1 MHQGE
6 ILGLIGPN
14 GAGKSTLF
22 NLINGVF
29 APNSGKI
36 VFDGI
41 DITGEKP
48 FVVARHGL
56 ARTHQIVQPLTN
68 MTVLENCTVGACFG
82 RENLPLH
89 RAQRRRPARRCTSPA
104 STTASICWPCT

>member
-1 MHQGE
+1 MRAGE

-29 APNSGKI
+29 APDTGRI

-48 FVVARHGL
+48 FASP
-56 ARTHQIVQPLTN
+56 A
-68 MTVLENCTVGACFG
+68 TVS
-82 RENLPLH
+82 
-89 RAQRRRPARRCTSPA
+89 PARIRSCSRSRT
-104 STTASICWPCT
+104 